1 MLSYNGTDGH
11 SYIKVRWIFMSNN
24 DMMRMITEALS
35 NNGKQDNTAQAN
47 LKNKLQGYV
56 SSMSDEQKAQLQSV
70 LSDENKLKSLLSSQ
84 KAQQLLKQLQK

>member
-1 MLSYNGTDGH
+1 
-11 SYIKVRWIFMSNN
+11 MSNN

>member
-1 MLSYNGTDGH
+1 
-11 SYIKVRWIFMSNN
+11 MSNN

-47 LKNKLQGYV
+47 LKNKLQRYV